1 MNKTSISLASGLCG
15 AAAVMIIVVLAG
27 AIPIEPSPAP
37 ESGSKDAAEYEQ
49 ESKLVPAADLAQ
61 PLGQPP
67 APDFAIT
74 QQRADR
80 AAAIYQ
86 EFQDY
91 VQHNDASKSQVDS
104 PAAAYAR
111 ELLPGDLSTD
121 RMTDCGSLCNAI
133 TAANGLFGSIADF
146 NADARKIKAAGEK
159 LIESVQTK
167 DELYDATA
175 KINSDLDNLE
185 LDFKAEL
192 RMRASSFIAGI
203 ESLERGSQSLIEI
216 AAQEVEK
223 TRDSSILAAEIT
235 ISETK
240 LALKEQASERLDQLE
255 SRHN

>member
-1 MNKTSISLASGLCG
+1 MNTTSISLASGLCG
-15 AAAVMIIVVLAG
+15 AAAIMIIVVLAG

-37 ESGSKDAAEYEQ
+37 ESGFKDAAEYEQ

-67 APDFAIT
+67 APDFAIM

-91 VQHNDASKSQVDS
+91 VQHNDASKSQVDG

-121 RMTDCGSLCNAI
+121 RMRDCNLCNAI

-235 ISETK
+235 ISETRT
-240 LALKEQASERLDQLE
+240 ALKEQASERLDQLE